1 MDSVAIENEKNN
13 AEKAEEVRPLVSCL
27 LQPPPLIVPSLR
39 NDLNGSLK
47 PDSELIRSRKS
58 FCANLELTGSRRP
71 SAVVS
76 AIPQERSRT
85 SSVGNIFYEYN
96 FLTKVYCCD
105 IDFHFV
111 IFFLFLA

>member
-13 AEKAEEVRPLVSCL
+13 AEKAEEARLLVPCL

-76 AIPQERSRT
+76 AIPQDRART

-96 FLTKVYCCD
+96 FLTQVCCCD
-105 IDFHFV
+105 IDCYFA
-111 IFFLFLA
+111 FFYF